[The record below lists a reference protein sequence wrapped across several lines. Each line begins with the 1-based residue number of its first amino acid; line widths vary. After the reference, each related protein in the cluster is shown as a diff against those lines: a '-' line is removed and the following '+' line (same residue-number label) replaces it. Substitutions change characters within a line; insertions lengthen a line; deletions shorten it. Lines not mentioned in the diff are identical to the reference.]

1 MQQAYSLWLSYKDT
15 LLGRS
20 WIETTRSK
28 ELQRER
34 RRNPWAYSPRGPLP
48 LEPASD
54 SYEMIHRPS
63 RHLTRRIHGIEES
76 TPRGTQL
83 PRASKVSSKRA
94 LELQDERLEREAAK
108 YGEASQPAL
117 TDETVMERCRSRK
130 IKNIQKKEMRL
141 WMEANFTESITD
153 GLTVVHK
160 YDAAGL
166 GKNTKKC

>member
-1 MQQAYSLWLSYKDT
+1 MQQAYSLWLSHKDT
-15 LLGRS
+15 PLGRS

-48 LEPASD
+48 LESASD

-63 RHLTRRIHGIEES
+63 RHLTRRIHGIKES
-76 TPRGTQL
+76 TPRRTQP
-83 PRASKVSSKRA
+83 PRASRVSSKRA

-117 TDETVMERCRSRK
+117 TNETVMERCRSRK
-130 IKNIQKKEMRL
+130 IKNIQKRRCGYGWKQMSL
-141 WMEANFTESITD
+141 NQSQT
-153 GLTVVHK
+153 G
-160 YDAAGL
+160 
-166 GKNTKKC
+166 

>member
-20 WIETTRSK
+20 WIETARNE
-28 ELQRER
+28 ELQQER
-34 RRNPWAYSPRGPLP
+34 RRNPWVYAPSGPLS
-48 LEPASD
+48 LEQASE
-54 SYEMIHRPS
+54 SYEMINRPS
-63 RHLTRRIHGIEES
+63 RHLTRRIHDIEES
-76 TPRGTQL
+76 TPHGTQL

-130 IKNIQKKEMRL
+130 IKNIRKKEMRL

-166 GKNTKKC
+166 GKNTKEC